1 VELQYGFAKVRRGVD
16 GDAYAHP
23 SFTRDHPENLL
34 NLRKIST
41 AVARRRMVSDVDTVT
56 ALMRSVSPTE
66 VISHA
71 KIIYQECNV
80 PVKHQISPKPSKV
93 TTADPATSHDRGKL
107 DLLALALEHEFE
119 GGF

>member
-1 VELQYGFAKVRRGVD
+1 VD

-34 NLRKIST
+34 QLRKISN
-41 AVARRRMVSDVDTVT
+41 AVSRRRMVSDVDTV
-56 ALMRSVSPTE
+56 AASMRSVSPTE

-71 KIIYQECNV
+71 KIIYQECHV
-80 PVKHQISPKPSKV
+80 PIKHKISPKPSMV
-93 TTADPATSHDRGKL
+93 TTAESTASHDRGKL
-107 DLLALALEHEFE
+107 DLLALALEHEFA